1 MNKPLTSWKN
11 VLTALGRQ
19 VNWQNF
25 YRQRQ
30 RKTETSNSAPLCLEL
45 EKLESRT
52 LLSSVTE
59 LLVTTTAD
67 VVNANDGVTSLR
79 EAITFANSDADASVI
94 TFASGAGEAFAGDA
108 VILLTG
114 GELDITEDATIDGSN
129 AGGELVV
136 DGNGSQS
143 VFRSNFQGFSADISI
158 TFDGLTI
165 TGAET
170 GIDSEAE
177 ETTINATLQAS

>member
-1 MNKPLTSWKN
+1 M
-11 VLTALGRQ
+11 LGTG
-19 VNWQNF
+19 
-25 YRQRQ
+25 
-30 RKTETSNSAPLCLEL
+30 KTGIAA
-45 EKLESRT
+45 

-59 LLVTTTAD
+59 LVVTTTAD

-79 EAITFANSDADASVI
+79 EAITFANSSVI

-114 GELDITEDATIDGSN
+114 GELDITEDATIDGST

>member
-1 MNKPLTSWKN
+1 MEKCADCSWPSSELAELLSPTPAQN
-11 VLTALGRQ
+11 RNQQQRSSMLGTG
-19 VNWQNF
+19 
-25 YRQRQ
+25 
-30 RKTETSNSAPLCLEL
+30 KTGIAA
-45 EKLESRT
+45 

-59 LLVTTTAD
+59 LVVTTTAD